1 MWWWVYG
8 GNLYICFEVVCGYGL
23 EILAIGDYMSLFKT
37 SRLKKQQLMIKEK
50 LKKIFSFNGIA
61 LIIGIVGSLAG
72 YFTIL
77 ITEWNSQI
85 SVKWVVFTIYIS
97 FTIILILF
105 KLVIDL
111 NTELKVK
118 LPNTT
123 TVFRYVPE
131 STTFLVYKNDFLGH
145 LAMVSIFYLDNSF
158 EVELGKGYVKN
169 IQDKFIQIE
178 IIEISDSFSLNHSDV
193 LEKIN
198 SNNVIELQKII
209 IKSYVTYTNYT
220 L

>member
-1 MWWWVYG
+1 
-8 GNLYICFEVVCGYGL
+8 
-23 EILAIGDYMSLFKT
+23 
-37 SRLKKQQLMIKEK
+37 
-50 LKKIFSFNGIA
+50 
-61 LIIGIVGSLAG
+61 
-72 YFTIL
+72 
-77 ITEWNSQI
+77 
-85 SVKWVVFTIYIS
+85 
-97 FTIILILF
+97 
-105 KLVIDL
+105 
-111 NTELKVK
+111 
-118 LPNTT
+118 
-123 TVFRYVPE
+123 
-131 STTFLVYKNDFLGH
+131 VYKNDFLGH

>member
-1 MWWWVYG
+1 M
-8 GNLYICFEVVCGYGL
+8 
-23 EILAIGDYMSLFKT
+23 
-37 SRLKKQQLMIKEK
+37 KEK
-50 LKKIFSFNGIA
+50 LEKIFSFNGIA

-85 SVKWVVFTIYIS
+85 SIKWLVFSIYIS

-105 KLVIDL
+105 KLVLDL

-118 LPNTT
+118 HPNTT

-145 LAMVSIFYLDNSF
+145 LAMVSIFYLDDSF
-158 EVELGKGYVKN
+158 EVELGKGFVKN

-178 IIEISDSFSLNHSDV
+178 IIEISNTFSSNHSEV

-198 SNNVIELQKII
+198 SNNVIALQKII

-220 L
+220 S

>member
-1 MWWWVYG
+1 
-8 GNLYICFEVVCGYGL
+8 
-23 EILAIGDYMSLFKT
+23 MSLFKT

-85 SVKWVVFTIYIS
+85 SVKWVVFAIYIS

>member
-1 MWWWVYG
+1 
-8 GNLYICFEVVCGYGL
+8 
-23 EILAIGDYMSLFKT
+23 
-37 SRLKKQQLMIKEK
+37 MIKEK
-50 LKKIFSFNGIA
+50 IKKIFSFNGIA

-72 YFTIL
+72 YFTVL

-85 SVKWVVFTIYIS
+85 SIKWVVFTINVS

-105 KLVIDL
+105 KLVVDL

-118 LPNTT
+118 HPNTT

-131 STTFLVYKNDFLGH
+131 SATFLVYKNDFLGH
-145 LAMVSIFYLDNSF
+145 LAMVSIFYLDDSL

-169 IQDKFIQIE
+169 IQAKFIQIK
-178 IIEISDSFSLNHSDV
+178 IIEISENFSLNHSEV

-198 SNNVIELQKII
+198 SNNVTALQKII
-209 IKSYVTYTNYT
+209 IKSYVTFTNYT
-220 L
+220 S